1 MKQILLLGRIQVAAC
16 MACDLAVLC
25 LGWILPKERIWSLLD
40 VLLAG
45 IGVLFSARLS
55 VSGGVAVM
63 LLGLAGIMALHYL
76 LIWYA
81 MVGGRGTAPVVA
93 RNSPPNAPSRLGGRP
108 LSALALHFLWNRC
121 RVTPRG
127 VLAALVDLS
136 ARGCCSLSG
145 DAGSGFI
152 FSRAVSSGA
161 SVSGEEEALLAALP
175 RKVSLKKSEAWTW
188 SAARRV
194 CERFLRKA
202 YPWGWRWHVLP
213 LLPPFAVTLF
223 CCYAVCDWVGL
234 SGREILILAA
244 WCCIMTAVAILCWI
258 TLRLLRSDRLVYVRR
273 GQKLLFVVIP
283 LCGLLYF
290 LSDAW
295 IALLPP
301 LHVALV
307 EGMLLL
313 PVFAGCHMGAPSS
326 EVAAL
331 RREIAGLARY
341 IRTGE
346 GMDAAAAPG
355 RMRELFQRLLPYAV
369 ALELE
374 TTWRRHFASVLPR
387 GNGVVFQEQA
397 TGLDAADLGGTVFIA
412 WDLVHALDSA
422 DASDTLFFGDGI
434 DFEIPGDYSDN
445 GSFGDCG
452 GDSCDGGG
460 GDGGGD

>member
-1 MKQILLLGRIQVAAC
+1 MKQILLLGRILVVAC
-16 MACDLAVLC
+16 LCCDLAALC
-25 LGWILPKERIWSLLD
+25 LGWLLPKERIWSLLD
-40 VLLAG
+40 ALLAG
-45 IGVLFSARLS
+45 IGELFSARLS

-93 RNSPPNAPSRLGGRP
+93 RNRPPNAPSRLGGRP

-121 RVTPRG
+121 RVAPRW

-136 ARGCCSLSG
+136 GRGCGSLSG
-145 DAGSGFI
+145 DAGSGFT
-152 FSRAVSSGA
+152 FSRAVTSGA

-175 RKVSLKKSEAWTW
+175 RKVCLKKSEAWRW
-188 SAARRV
+188 SAARRA

-202 YPWGWRWHVLP
+202 YPGGWRWHILP
-213 LLPPFAVTLF
+213 LLPPFVVTLF
-223 CCYAVCDWVGL
+223 CCYAVCDWAGL

-301 LHVALV
+301 LHVVLV
-307 EGMLLL
+307 ETIVLL
-313 PVFAGCHMGAPSS
+313 PVFAGCHMGAPSP
-326 EVAAL
+326 EVAVL
-331 RREIAGLARY
+331 RREIAGMARY
-341 IRTGE
+341 IQTGE
-346 GMDAAAAPG
+346 GAEEAASPEKK
-355 RMRELFQRLLPYAV
+355 RELFQRLLPYAV

-387 GNGVVFQEQA
+387 EKSVAFQDRT
-397 TGLDAADLGGTVFIA
+397 TGLDAVELGGTMFIA
-412 WDLVHALDSA
+412 WDLVHALDSV
-422 DASDTLFFGDGI
+422 DAPDSLFFGDGV
-434 DFEIPGDYSDN
+434 DFEIPGDYSDS

-452 GDSCDGGG
+452 GDSGDGGG
-460 GDGGGD
+460 GDCGGD

>member
-1 MKQILLLGRIQVAAC
+1 MKQILLLGRILVVAC
-16 MACDLAVLC
+16 LACDLAVLC

-145 DAGSGFI
+145 DAGSGFT
-152 FSRAVSSGA
+152 FSRAVTSGA

-188 SAARRV
+188 SAARRA

-213 LLPPFAVTLF
+213 LLPPFAVTF
-223 CCYAVCDWVGL
+223 RVKN
-234 SGREILILAA
+234 
-244 WCCIMTAVAILCWI
+244 T
-258 TLRLLRSDRLVYVRR
+258 R
-273 GQKLLFVVIP
+273 G
-283 LCGLLYF
+283 
-290 LSDAW
+290 
-295 IALLPP
+295 
-301 LHVALV
+301 
-307 EGMLLL
+307 
-313 PVFAGCHMGAPSS
+313 
-326 EVAAL
+326 
-331 RREIAGLARY
+331 
-341 IRTGE
+341 
-346 GMDAAAAPG
+346 
-355 RMRELFQRLLPYAV
+355 
-369 ALELE
+369 
-374 TTWRRHFASVLPR
+374 
-387 GNGVVFQEQA
+387 
-397 TGLDAADLGGTVFIA
+397 
-412 WDLVHALDSA
+412 
-422 DASDTLFFGDGI
+422 
-434 DFEIPGDYSDN
+434 
-445 GSFGDCG
+445 
-452 GDSCDGGG
+452 
-460 GDGGGD
+460 

>member
-1 MKQILLLGRIQVAAC
+1 MKRMLLPGRILAVAC
-16 MACDLAVLC
+16 LGCDLAVLC
-25 LGWILPKERIWSLLD
+25 LGWLLPKERIWPLLD
-40 VLLAG
+40 ALLAG
-45 IGVLFSARLS
+45 IVGVFSARLS
-55 VSGGVAVM
+55 AAGGVAVM

-81 MVGGRGTAPVVA
+81 MVGGRDTMPVVS
-93 RNSPPNAPSRLGGRP
+93 RNRPPNAPSRLGGRP

-136 ARGCCSLSG
+136 GRGCGSLGG
-145 DAGSGFI
+145 DTGSGFT
-152 FSRAVSSGA
+152 FSRVAAAGA
-161 SVSGEEEALLAALP
+161 SVSGEEEALLEALP
-175 RKVSLKKSEAWTW
+175 RKVSLKTSEARTW
-188 SAARRV
+188 AVARRV

-202 YPWGWRWHVLP
+202 YPGGWRWHLLP
-213 LLPPFAVTLF
+213 LLPPFAATLF
-223 CCYAVCDWVGL
+223 CCYALCGWAGL

-244 WCCIMTAVAILCWI
+244 CCCIMTAVAILCWI
-258 TLRLLRSDRLVYVRR
+258 TLRLLRSDRRVYVRR

-295 IALLPP
+295 VALLPS

-307 EGMLLL
+307 ETMLLL
-313 PVFAGCHMGAPSS
+313 PIFAGCHMGAPSS
-326 EVAAL
+326 EVAVL

-346 GMDAAAAPG
+346 GADAAAAPEKK
-355 RMRELFQRLLPYAV
+355 RELFQRLLPYAV

-387 GNGVVFQEQA
+387 RNSVVFQEQV
-397 TGLDAADLGGTVFIA
+397 TGLDAVDLAGTAFIA
-412 WDLVHALDSA
+412 WDVVHALDSA
-422 DASDTLFFGDGI
+422 DAPDSLFFGDGV

-445 GSFGDCG
+445 GGFGDCG
-452 GDSCDGGG
+452 GDGGG